1 MQFRE
6 ISKDQHLALVQMNK
20 DNKTKFRKS
29 AINSLA
35 ELNHDGFPDHYKYI
49 LISIL
54 KLLGVELNLVLEY
67 PTGDPRGA
75 HLGASQDPPP
85 GASQDPPPGEL
96 QDPPPGE
103 LQGDAL
109 LHLDSRYEIVWR
121 IINEYTSLVK
131 LAIEGKPV
139 GPGDKI
145 LTSNLYI
152 DHIKATTPC
161 TAVKTII
168 LVALLNLF
176 SERKIEPNG
185 SFECK
190 DYYIHKKL
198 NILLNSIVLFDKDKY

>member
-1 MQFRE
+1 MQFRKL
-6 ISKDQHLALVQMNK
+6 SKDQHLAIVQMNK

-35 ELNHDGFPDHYKYI
+35 ELDHEGFPSHYKYI

-54 KLLGVELNLVLEY
+54 KLLGVELDIVEENTLPEA
-67 PTGDPRGA
+67 PQGA
-75 HLGASQDPPP
+75 PPSSTP
-85 GASQDPPPGEL
+85 GAP
-96 QDPPPGE
+96 
-103 LQGDAL
+103 QGDNQDVS

-145 LTSNLYI
+145 LVSSTCI

-161 TAVKTII
+161 TTVKTII
-168 LVALLNLF
+168 LVALFNLF
-176 SERKIEPNG
+176 SERKIEPTG

-198 NILLNSIVLFDKDKY
+198 NILLNSIVLFDKDKF